1 MKASPE
7 CPSGTLYESDSSR
20 RSADQGANRGAAVT
34 ADDEVTL
41 PVADPLPAFPGGE
54 AKPSTRTAWLAY
66 EICQLMLGT
75 RGPPTRTTS
84 TGGPEGGS
92 GSWNKTKPNPSW
104 PPRDRLGL
112 ACEGPSP
119 AEGDRAVGIALPVLA
134 VVVGLLIGMVGVGG
148 VLLPPGL
155 AALGD
160 LTANEATATS
170 TWAFVFTGVVGTVA
184 YAWRGVVP
192 WGMLA
197 RLTVGVVPAAFLG
210 ALVNATLPAPVV
222 LLGLAALT
230 LFVGVQQL
238 RRRAVRETRD
248 GLGTAAL
255 VAVGA
260 FVGFGSALTGTGGPV
275 LLVPVLLTLRVA
287 PLRAVA
293 VSQAVQLP
301 VVVAGSV
308 GYLQTGLVDIRLGTA
323 LGCLAALG
331 VVAGAVVATRIP
343 VEGLG
348 RIVALACITAGVF
361 LVVRAA
367 V

>member
-1 MKASPE
+1 M
-7 CPSGTLYESDSSR
+7 
-20 RSADQGANRGAAVT
+20 
-34 ADDEVTL
+34 
-41 PVADPLPAFPGGE
+41 
-54 AKPSTRTAWLAY
+54 
-66 EICQLMLGT
+66 
-75 RGPPTRTTS
+75 
-84 TGGPEGGS
+84 
-92 GSWNKTKPNPSW
+92 
-104 PPRDRLGL
+104 GL
-112 ACEGPSP
+112 ALS
-119 AEGDRAVGIALPVLA
+119 LLA
-134 VVVGLLIGMVGVGG
+134 VVAGLLIGMVGVGG

-155 AALGD
+155 VILGG
-160 LTANEATATS
+160 LSANEATATS

-197 RLTVGVVPAAFLG
+197 RLAVGAVPAAFLG
-210 ALVNATLPAPVV
+210 ALVNATLPASVI

-230 LFVGVQQL
+230 LVVGVQQL
-238 RRRAVRETRD
+238 LPRAVQETRD
-248 GLGTAAL
+248 GLGTGAL
-255 VAVGA
+255 VAVGV

-275 LLVPVLLTLRVA
+275 LLVPVLLALGVA

-308 GYLQTGLVDIRLGTA
+308 GYLQTGLVDIRLGTM

-331 VVAGAVVATRIP
+331 VLAGAVVATRLP
-343 VEGLG
+343 AEGLR
-348 RIVALACITAGVF
+348 RIVAVACIAAGVF